1 MTRALLLLTLALL
14 APPALATP
22 CPPIERSAGPPVYV
36 ILYGYP
42 YGSPYAPPPDQGGL
56 PDLRM
61 VDDDL
66 IAMGRFFRALD
77 PVQMHVHGEPTPALI
92 QAYSTFGVRAP
103 TWRDLLWSVG
113 EVIDAIDRDTTS
125 AEPAEV
131 YIYFSG
137 HGRRTG
143 GQAGRGGGRL
153 AIYGRAEGEAG
164 VGNGMM
170 HSALFADQIL
180 APLAGRARVH
190 LIVDT
195 CESYAMLQTRRMR
208 LIKRVVRAP
217 PREMLAEQFVVAF
230 PHVGALLATRGG
242 TYENASRGG
251 VFSHAVRSVAVGP
264 ADLDED
270 GIITYAEMAD
280 ALERTRST
288 SPWLNISTV
297 VGPGD
302 EADAPFIQWRKSP
315 AARVCVP
322 RRRSEASALWD
333 GQSRFAIIEAGH
345 EPLPLWLE
353 AGHKFGMQPAGRTIW
368 WFVALDGALHLG
380 R

>member
-1 MTRALLLLTLALL
+1 
-14 APPALATP
+14 
-22 CPPIERSAGPPVYV
+22 
-36 ILYGYP
+36 
-42 YGSPYAPPPDQGGL
+42 
-56 PDLRM
+56 
-61 VDDDL
+61 
-66 IAMGRFFRALD
+66 
-77 PVQMHVHGEPTPALI
+77 
-92 QAYSTFGVRAP
+92 
-103 TWRDLLWSVG
+103 
-113 EVIDAIDRDTTS
+113 
-125 AEPAEV
+125 
-131 YIYFSG
+131 
-137 HGRRTG
+137 
-143 GQAGRGGGRL
+143 
-153 AIYGRAEGEAG
+153 
-164 VGNGMM
+164 
-170 HSALFADQIL
+170 
-180 APLAGRARVH
+180 
-190 LIVDT
+190 
-195 CESYAMLQTRRMR
+195 MLQTRRMR

-217 PREMLAEQFVVAF
+217 PREMLAEQFVAAF

-322 RRRSEASALWD
+322 RNRSEESALWD
-333 GQSRFAIIEAGH
+333 GSSRFALIEAGH

-353 AGHKFGMQPAGRTIW
+353 AGHTFGLQSAGTIW
-368 WFVALDGALHLG
+368 RFEALDGALRLG